1 MTDTVWTFDWGGVR
15 GEVAALGGMLG
26 PVWFTLPDG
35 PVVQSFAVAPWADD
49 PPEKLNVLPPILRR
63 LRGEFPCVP
72 FGVSHARTDLPDRWM
87 DGLDLSIT
95 PLSHSL
101 AR

>member
-35 PVVQSFAVAPWADD
+35 PVVQPFAVAPWADD

>member
-1 MTDTVWTFDWGGVR
+1 
-15 GEVAALGGMLG
+15 
-26 PVWFTLPDG
+26 
-35 PVVQSFAVAPWADD
+35 
-49 PPEKLNVLPPILRR
+49 LRR